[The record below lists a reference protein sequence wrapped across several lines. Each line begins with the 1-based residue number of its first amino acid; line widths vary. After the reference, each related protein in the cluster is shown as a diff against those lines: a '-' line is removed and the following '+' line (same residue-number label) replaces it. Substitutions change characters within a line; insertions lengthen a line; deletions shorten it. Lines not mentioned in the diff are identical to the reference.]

1 MAKESSETSVTPV
14 PRVLLAPVRLAYGIY
29 AIAVFLVMALCAL
42 LATLLL
48 PGVHRRRAAA
58 RAAARAFLWLAGMP
72 LTVRS
77 LERLPEGQC
86 VVISNHASYIDGI
99 VYTAALPPR
108 FGFVIKREMNRIP
121 LAGLLLR
128 RLGSE
133 FVERFNRNRGA
144 SDARRVLRNA
154 VSGNSLVFFPEGT
167 FTREPGLLK
176 FHSGAF
182 ITAARAGCPVVP
194 AIVRGTRV
202 ALSPKGGLPRPGRI
216 TVEILEPVTATAP
229 DAEAAAMELHDRA
242 REAILRELGEPDLQE
257 SEDAERLLTVS
268 DRYAV
273 GLRHPRQPLKSLA
286 EKIHAREV
294 ITVQDVVSPKH
305 DRPSTGGSDPRTQS

>member
-1 MAKESSETSVTPV
+1 MAEENSETPVTRV
-14 PRVLLAPVRLAYGIY
+14 PRVLLAPVRLAYGVY

-48 PGVHRRRAAA
+48 PGVRRHRAAA
-58 RAAARAFLWLAGMP
+58 RAAARAFLWIAGMP
-72 LTVRS
+72 LTVRG
-77 LERLPEGQC
+77 LERLPDGQC
-86 VVISNHASYIDGI
+86 VVVSNHASYIDGI
-99 VYTAALPPR
+99 VFTAALPPR
-108 FGFVIKREMNRIP
+108 FGFVIKREMNNVP

-154 VSGNSLVFFPEGT
+154 ASGNSLVFFPEGT

-194 AIVRGTRV
+194 ATVKGTRV

-216 TVEILEPVTATAP
+216 FVEILAPVTATAGNP
-229 DAEAAAMELHDRA
+229 ETAAMELRDQA
-242 REAILRELGEPDLQE
+242 RESILRELGEPDLVG
-257 SEDAERLLTVS
+257 AEEPTS
-268 DRYAV
+268 A
-273 GLRHPRQPLKSLA
+273 A
-286 EKIHAREV
+286 A
-294 ITVQDVVSPKH
+294 
-305 DRPSTGGSDPRTQS
+305 